1 VLGVDRASPWQNP
14 LVTSEVWDQR
24 VAAGYDEASA
34 DMYAPEVLQPAVDFL
49 AALAPGGQAL
59 EFAIGTGRV
68 ALPLSARGLAVYGID
83 SSEAMT
89 EVLRGKPGGDR
100 IPVIVGDMA
109 QDSIPGTFDLVYL
122 VYNAITNL
130 LTQAEQVACFRN
142 AARHLRP
149 GGRVV
154 VEVFVPD
161 LQRLP
166 VGAIAQAFRVED
178 NRVGFDTFDLAH
190 QQLVSHHYRIE
201 DGKATVFHSPH
212 RFVWPSELD
221 LMGELA
227 YLRLLERWTDWTRA
241 AFTAESRSHV
251 SVWVKPPSE

>member
-1 VLGVDRASPWQNP
+1 
-14 LVTSEVWDQR
+14 VTFEVWDQR
-24 VAAGYDEASA
+24 VAAGYDQASP

-49 AALAPGGQAL
+49 AALAPGGRAL

-83 SSEAMT
+83 SSEPMAA
-89 EVLRGKPGGDR
+89 VLRGKPGGDR
-100 IPVIVGDMA
+100 IAVIIGDMA
-109 QDSIPGTFDLVYL
+109 HDSVPGTFDLVYV
-122 VYNAITNL
+122 VYNAVTCL
-130 LTQAEQVACFRN
+130 LTQGEQVACFRN
-142 AARHLRP
+142 AAQHLGP
-149 GGRVV
+149 GGRFV

-166 VGAIAQAFRVED
+166 VGAIAQAFRVEA
-178 NRVGFDTFDLAH
+178 NRVGFDTFDLVR

-201 DGKATVFHSPH
+201 DGKASVFHSSH

-221 LMGELA
+221 LMGDLA
-227 YLRLLERWTDWTRA
+227 GLRLLERWADWTRA

-251 SVWVKPPSE
+251 SVWVKPD

>member
-149 GGRVV
+149 GGRFV